1 MDPANIEVW
10 SKHKLIF
17 IKAIA
22 TKSTVFLC

>member
-17 IKAIA
+17 TEAIA